1 MIRKTAA
8 EGSPRIL
15 KTRPFARFAEREG
28 IGDHALVDAVE
39 RAERGLVDAD
49 LGGGVLK
56 QRIARPG
63 QGRSGGFRSI
73 LLFRRGSLAVFVYG
87 FAKNVRSNI
96 DPDELRAFRKLAG
109 EILRF
114 GDSEISAAC
123 ANGTLVEVSTN
134 DQKLPK

>member
-1 MIRKTAA
+1 MFCPMMA
-8 EGSPRIL
+8 EGPLRIF

-28 IGDHALVDAVE
+28 IADHALIDAVQ

-73 LLFRRGSLAVFVYG
+73 LLFRRGAFAVFVYG
-87 FAKNVRSNI
+87 FSKNARSDI
-96 DPDELRAFRKLAG
+96 GPDELRAFRRLAG
-109 EILRF
+109 EMLKF
-114 GDSEISAAC
+114 GDSEITAAC
-123 ANGTLVEVSTN
+123 ANGALMELAT
-134 DQKLPK
+134 DAQKLPQ